1 MTSMNFTHLTQAVST
16 SGGGIS
22 EVLRALSSAQKDAG
36 DFPKVLSI
44 EDDGEAIEPWPQGSP
59 EFLAACHFPGMIL
72 MPDLDERLDQI
83 NPQVLHTHGIWTY
96 LSIGIP
102 RWSRKNHKPYIVSP
116 HGMLDAW
123 ALDNSKIKKKLAA
136 ALYERRHLR
145 GAACLHALCQSE
157 AKSIREFGLKNP
169 IATIPNGI
177 EIPEGR
183 DLSSRYLVKKK
194 IMLFLGRL
202 HPKKGLENALRAW
215 AASRSE
221 ASPDSKPSNWQF
233 VIAGWDQGDHEVRL
247 KQLCEE
253 LELSFAD
260 VPAKQFL
267 SLEASSGQLSGFS
280 VVFVGPVFGELKAQL
295 LERAN
300 VFILPSFS
308 EGLPMSI
315 LEAWAY
321 ELPVVMTDYCNLPE
335 GFNADAAI
343 HIDTEVEGMSAGMIK
358 MIECSDAELK
368 GMGVNGLNL
377 VKEKFTWPTIAAQ
390 MGELYQWVKK
400 RCPQGDKP
408 EFIQ

>member
-1 MTSMNFTHLTQAVST
+1 MNFTHLTQAVST

-96 LSIGIP
+96 LSIGVP

-358 MIECSDAELK
+358 MIESSDAELK

>member
-1 MTSMNFTHLTQAVST
+1 MKVTHLTQAVST

-36 DFPKVLSI
+36 DSPKVLSI
-44 EDDGEAIEPWPQGSP
+44 EDDGEAIEPWPEGSP

-72 MPDLDERLDQI
+72 MPDLHERLDQI
-83 NPQVLHTHGIWTY
+83 KPQVLHTHGIWTY
-96 LSIGIP
+96 LSIGVP

-123 ALDNSKIKKKLAA
+123 ALDNSKIKKKVAA
-136 ALYERRHLR
+136 TLYERRHLR

-177 EIPEGR
+177 EIPEDR
-183 DLSSRYLVKKK
+183 DLSSRYLANKK

-221 ASPDSKPSNWQF
+221 AFPDSKPSNWQF

-280 VVFVGPVFGELKAQL
+280 VVFVGPVFGELKVQL

-335 GFNADAAI
+335 GFDAEAAI
-343 HIDTEVEGMSAGMIK
+343 HIDTEVAGMSAGMME
-358 MIECSDAELK
+358 MIACSEDELK
-368 GMGVNGLNL
+368 GMGANGLNL

-390 MGELYQWVKK
+390 MGELYQWVRGKAS
-400 RCPQGDKP
+400 RPSFVQEDG
-408 EFIQ
+408 

>member
-1 MTSMNFTHLTQAVST
+1 MKVTHLTQAVST

-36 DFPKVLSI
+36 DSPKVLSI
-44 EDDGEAIEPWPQGSP
+44 EDDGEAIEPWPEGSP

-72 MPDLDERLDQI
+72 MPDLHERLDQI
-83 NPQVLHTHGIWTY
+83 KPQVLHTHGIWTY
-96 LSIGIP
+96 LSIGVP

-123 ALDNSKIKKKLAA
+123 ALDNSKIKKKVAA
-136 ALYERRHLR
+136 TLYERRHLR

-177 EIPEGR
+177 EIPEDR
-183 DLSSRYLVKKK
+183 DLSSRYLAKKK

-221 ASPDSKPSNWQF
+221 AFPDSKPSNWQF

-280 VVFVGPVFGELKAQL
+280 VVFVGPVFGELKVQL

-335 GFNADAAI
+335 GFDAEAAI
-343 HIDTEVEGMSAGMIK
+343 HIDTEVAGMSAGMME
-358 MIECSDAELK
+358 MIACSEDELK
-368 GMGVNGLNL
+368 GMGANGLNL

-390 MGELYQWVKK
+390 MGELYQWVRGKAS
-400 RCPQGDKP
+400 RPSFVQEDG
-408 EFIQ
+408 

>member
-1 MTSMNFTHLTQAVST
+1 MKVTHLTQAVST

-36 DFPKVLSI
+36 DSPKVLSI
-44 EDDGEAIEPWPQGSP
+44 EDDGEAIEPWPEGSP

-72 MPDLDERLDQI
+72 MPDLHERLDQI
-83 NPQVLHTHGIWTY
+83 KPQVLHTHGIWTY
-96 LSIGIP
+96 LSIGVP

-123 ALDNSKIKKKLAA
+123 ALDNSKIKKKVAA
-136 ALYERRHLR
+136 TLYERRHLR

-177 EIPEGR
+177 EIPEDR
-183 DLSSRYLVKKK
+183 DLSSRYLAKKK

-221 ASPDSKPSNWQF
+221 AFPDSKPSNWQF

-280 VVFVGPVFGELKAQL
+280 VVFVGPVFGELKVQL

-335 GFNADAAI
+335 GFDAEAAI
-343 HIDTEVEGMSAGMIK
+343 HIDTEVAGMSAGMME
-358 MIECSDAELK
+358 MIACSEDELK
-368 GMGVNGLNL
+368 GMGGNGLNL

-390 MGELYQWVKK
+390 MGELYQWVRGKAS
-400 RCPQGDKP
+400 RPSFVQEDG
-408 EFIQ
+408 

>member
-1 MTSMNFTHLTQAVST
+1 MNCTHLTQAVST

-22 EVLRALSSAQKDAG
+22 EVVRALTVAQVQAG
-36 DFPKVLSI
+36 DSPRVLSI
-44 EDDGEAIEPWPQGSP
+44 EDDGEAIGPWPAGSP
-59 EFLAACHFPGMIL
+59 DFLSACHFPGMIVL
-72 MPDLDERLDQI
+72 PDMDERLDQI

-96 LSIGIP
+96 LSIGVP
-102 RWSRKNHKPYIVSP
+102 RWARKHNCPYIVSP
-116 HGMLDAW
+116 HGMLDSW
-123 ALDNSKIKKKLAA
+123 ALENSRLKKKVAA
-136 ALYERRHLR
+136 ALYERRHLKR
-145 GAACLHALCQSE
+145 AACLHALCASE
-157 AKSIREFGLKNP
+157 ADSIRKFGLKNP

-183 DLSSRYLVKKK
+183 DLSSRYSAEKK

-215 AASRSE
+215 ATASNSSS
-221 ASPDSKPSNWQF
+221 AGGDQKNWQF
-233 VIAGWDQGDHEVRL
+233 VIAGWDQGDHEVKL

-253 LELSFAD
+253 LGLSFAE

-267 SLEASSGQLSGFS
+267 SLDKSSSQLSAFS
-280 VVFVGPVFGELKAQL
+280 VIFVGPLFGEPKAQL

-335 GFNADAAI
+335 GFDSGAAI
-343 HIDTEVEGMSAGMIK
+343 HIDTEVDGMSAGMIK
-358 MIECSDAELK
+358 MIDCSEAELK
-368 GMGVNGLNL
+368 GMGANGLNL

-390 MGELYQWVKK
+390 MGELYQWVRGKAS
-400 RCPQGDKP
+400 RPSFVQEDG
-408 EFIQ
+408 

>member
-36 DFPKVLSI
+36 DSPKVLSI

-96 LSIGIP
+96 LSIGVP

-280 VVFVGPVFGELKAQL
+280 VVFVGPVFGELKVQL

-358 MIECSDAELK
+358 MIEYSDAELK

-377 VKEKFTWPTIAAQ
+377 VKEKFTWATIAAQ

>member
-1 MTSMNFTHLTQAVST
+1 MNFTHLTQAVST

-96 LSIGIP
+96 LSIGVP

>member
-1 MTSMNFTHLTQAVST
+1 MKVTHLTQAVST

-36 DFPKVLSI
+36 DSPKVLSI
-44 EDDGEAIEPWPQGSP
+44 EDDGEAIEPWPEGSP

-72 MPDLDERLDQI
+72 MPDLHERLDQI
-83 NPQVLHTHGIWTY
+83 KPQVLHTHGIWTY
-96 LSIGIP
+96 LSIGVP

-123 ALDNSKIKKKLAA
+123 ALDNSKIKKKVAA
-136 ALYERRHLR
+136 TLYERRHLR

-177 EIPEGR
+177 EIPEDR
-183 DLSSRYLVKKK
+183 DLSSRYLAKKK

-221 ASPDSKPSNWQF
+221 AFPDSKPSNWQF

-280 VVFVGPVFGELKAQL
+280 VVFVGPVFGELKVQL

-335 GFNADAAI
+335 GFDAEAAI
-343 HIDTEVEGMSAGMIK
+343 HIDTEVAGMSAGMME
-358 MIECSDAELK
+358 MIACSEDELK
-368 GMGVNGLNL
+368 GMGGNGLNL

-390 MGELYQWVKK
+390 MGELYQWVRK
-400 RCPQGDKP
+400 RSPQGDKP